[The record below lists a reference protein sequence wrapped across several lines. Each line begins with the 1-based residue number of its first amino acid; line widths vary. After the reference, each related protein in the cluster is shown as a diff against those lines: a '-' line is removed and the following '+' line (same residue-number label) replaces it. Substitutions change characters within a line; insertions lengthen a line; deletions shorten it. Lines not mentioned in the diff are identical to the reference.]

1 MIDKVTGP
9 RLGADIDPDLITMWQ
24 AVSKGWLPPESITEE
39 EYHQLR
45 NSEPS
50 PLKGYAAFALS
61 YAGKKF
67 GGWCRDSEGK
77 RNYRQ
82 EAYNNAVRQFPKL
95 RDVEFVH
102 SSYLELEIPDGSI
115 VYCDPPYADSTKYKS
130 DFDHTQFWNWVRDLS
145 DRCKVFVSEYAAPD
159 DFECL
164 WEKSVTSSLTQD
176 TGSKR
181 NIERLWRLKN
191 E

>member
-61 YAGKKF
+61 YGGKKW
-67 GGWCRDSEGK
+67 GGWCRDRKGGRDHRRESY
-77 RNYRQ
+77 RN
-82 EAYNNAVRQFPKL
+82 ALKQFPSL
-95 RDVEFVH
+95 LEVEFKCC
-102 SSYLELEIPDGSI
+102 SYLDLDIPKNSI
-115 VYCDPPYADSTKYKS
+115 VYCDPPYAQTTKYKHV
-130 DFDHTQFWNWVRDLS
+130 FDHEIFWGWVRDIS
-145 DRCKVFVSEYAAPD
+145 KECTVFVSEYDAPD

-164 WEKSVTSSLTQD
+164 WSGKAASGLPQNTNKKSVES
-176 TGSKR
+176 
-181 NIERLWRLKN
+181 LWRLK
-191 E
+191 